1 MEELVA
7 PLERAV
13 HALGLRL
20 SSPGITQAEAH
31 VLARL
36 SSGPASLGE
45 LHRSFGH
52 KRSTLTAV
60 VDRLEA
66 KRYVARAANPQDRR
80 SVIVSLTAAGRPVA
94 RRAQRAVQEV
104 ERAVAS
110 ACSRRDL
117 TGFARVVAHVTS
129 LAAPGE

>member
-1 MEELVA
+1 MEEIVA
-7 PLERAV
+7 PLERSV
-13 HALGLRL
+13 HALSLRL
-20 SSPGITQAEAH
+20 STPGLTQAEAH

-36 SSGPASLGE
+36 ASGPASLGE

-94 RRAQRAVQEV
+94 RRAHRAVQEV

-110 ACSRRDL
+110 ACSRCD
-117 TGFARVVAHVTS
+117 
-129 LAAPGE
+129 